1 MVETRFTVRSQPRS
15 VCHEQSIV
23 KYFGALR
30 MMREGP
36 SEPAFRRRF
45 QTTFML
51 LCLKGMVVS
60 DKGKG
65 LIERDKVS
73 IKETNESEPL
83 KRRRKLNR

>member
-1 MVETRFTVRSQPRS
+1 MLLPGEISRTTRWFRRSQQRP

-45 QTTFML
+45 QTAFML
-51 LCLKGMVVS
+51 LSLKDLVVS

-65 LIERDKVS
+65 PEV
-73 IKETNESEPL
+73 KESGTY
-83 KRRRKLNR
+83 